1 MDKIEELCNEAGG
14 LGIDVHER
22 EIPVPGMSAVYIK
35 TETGEH
41 IVIRQDGTQAER
53 ACWLAEELGHHY
65 TGVDRRL
72 HYTAVDDWRAE
83 AKARKWAHDR
93 LLSPEAIRT
102 AARNTDD
109 IYEIAFILN
118 VSVEFLRESIDWYM
132 ARGLWAP
139 DSPPEETPPDGT
151 ARAYENLATLDD
163 EPKE

>member
-1 MDKIEELCNEAGG
+1 MDQIEELKQEAGER
-14 LGIDVHER
+14 GIDVQER
-22 EIPVPGMSAVYIK
+22 EIPVPGMSAAYIK

-65 TGVDRRL
+65 TGSGRRL
-72 HYTAVDDWRAE
+72 HYNAVDDWRAE

-109 IYEIAFILN
+109 IYEIAFTLN

-139 DSPPEETPPDGT
+139 ESQAEAEADIGAAAKPD
-151 ARAYENLATLDD
+151 EQD
-163 EPKE
+163 

>member
-1 MDKIEELCNEAGG
+1 MDRIEELTVEAGER
-14 LGIDVHER
+14 GIEVLER
-22 EIPVPGMSAVYIK
+22 EIPVPGMSAAYIK

-41 IVIRQDGTQAER
+41 IIIRRDGTQAER

-65 TGVDRRL
+65 TNAGRRL
-72 HYTAVDDWRAE
+72 HYNAADDWRAE

-109 IYEIAFILN
+109 IYEIAFTLN

-139 DSPPEETPPDGT
+139 VALPEESFEEGNAPPEKAE
-151 ARAYENLATLDD
+151 
-163 EPKE
+163 

>member
-1 MDKIEELCNEAGG
+1 MDQIEELKQEAGER
-14 LGIDVHER
+14 GIDVQER
-22 EIPVPGMSAVYIK
+22 EIPVPGMSAAYIK

-65 TGVDRRL
+65 TGSDRRL

-109 IYEIAFILN
+109 IYEIAFTLN

-139 DSPPEETPPDGT
+139 ESQAEAEADIGAAAKPEEHD
-151 ARAYENLATLDD
+151 
-163 EPKE
+163 

>member
-1 MDKIEELCNEAGG
+1 MDRIEELTAEAGER
-14 LGIDVHER
+14 GIDVHER
-22 EIPVPGMSAVYIK
+22 EIPVPGMSAAYIK

-41 IVIRQDGTQAER
+41 IIIRHDGTQAER

-65 TGVDRRL
+65 TGAGRRL
-72 HYTAVDDWRAE
+72 HYNAADDWRAE

-93 LLSPEAIRT
+93 LLSPDAIRT
-102 AARNTDD
+102 AARNTED

-139 DSPPEETPPDGT
+139 DVPPEESGETAAPPAFASRERESD
-151 ARAYENLATLDD
+151 
-163 EPKE
+163 

>member
-1 MDKIEELCNEAGG
+1 MNQIEELKLEAGER
-14 LGIDVHER
+14 GIDVHER
-22 EIPVPGMSAVYIK
+22 EIPVPGMSAAYIK

-65 TGVDRRL
+65 TGSDRRL

-139 DSPPEETPPDGT
+139 ETQAEAEADIGITAKPEEQ
-151 ARAYENLATLDD
+151 E
-163 EPKE
+163 

>member
-1 MDKIEELCNEAGG
+1 MDQTMDTIEELTSQANSD
-14 LGIDVHER
+14 GIDVQQR
-22 EIPVPGMSAVYIK
+22 DIPVPGMSAAYLK
-35 TETGEH
+35 TDSGEH
-41 IVIRQDGTQAER
+41 IILRRDGTQAER

-65 TGVDRRL
+65 TGADRRL
-72 HYTAVDDWRAE
+72 HYSAVDDWRAE

-139 DSPPEETPPDGT
+139 DEPQIDPPK
-151 ARAYENLATLDD
+151 D
-163 EPKE
+163 E

>member
-1 MDKIEELCNEAGG
+1 MDQIEELKQEAGER
-14 LGIDVHER
+14 GIDVQER
-22 EIPVPGMSAVYIK
+22 EIPVPGMSAAYIK

-65 TGVDRRL
+65 TGSGRRL
-72 HYTAVDDWRAE
+72 HYNAVDDWRDE

-109 IYEIAFILN
+109 IYEIAFTLN

-139 DSPPEETPPDGT
+139 ESQAEAEADMGTPAKPEEQD
-151 ARAYENLATLDD
+151 
-163 EPKE
+163 

>member
-1 MDKIEELCNEAGG
+1 MDQIEELKQEAGEH
-14 LGIDVHER
+14 GIDVYER
-22 EIPVPGMSAVYIK
+22 EIPVPGMSAAYIK

-65 TGVDRRL
+65 TGSDRRL
-72 HYTAVDDWRAE
+72 HYNAVDDWRAE

-139 DSPPEETPPDGT
+139 ETQAEAEADIGAAAKPEEQ
-151 ARAYENLATLDD
+151 E
-163 EPKE
+163 

>member
-1 MDKIEELCNEAGG
+1 MDRIEELTTEADAR
-14 LGIDVHER
+14 GINVHER
-22 EIPVPGMSAVYIK
+22 EIPVPGMSAAYIK

-41 IVIRQDGTQAER
+41 IIIRQDGTQAER

-65 TGVDRRL
+65 TGSSRRL
-72 HYTAVDDWRAE
+72 HYNAADDWRAE

-93 LLSPEAIRT
+93 LLSPDAIRT

-109 IYEIAFILN
+109 IYEIAFTLN

-139 DSPPEETPPDGT
+139 DVLPEETG
-151 ARAYENLATLDD
+151 EIGND
-163 EPKE
+163 EAAKRV

>member
-1 MDKIEELCNEAGG
+1 MDRIEELTVEAGER
-14 LGIDVHER
+14 GIDVHER
-22 EIPVPGMSAVYIK
+22 AIPVPGMSAAYIK

-41 IVIRQDGTQAER
+41 IIIRRDGTQAER

-65 TGVDRRL
+65 TNAGRRL
-72 HYTAVDDWRAE
+72 HYNAADDWRAE

-109 IYEIAFILN
+109 IYEIAFTLN

-139 DSPPEETPPDGT
+139 DALPEESFEEGNAPPEKAE
-151 ARAYENLATLDD
+151 
-163 EPKE
+163 

>member
-1 MDKIEELCNEAGG
+1 VRKEGAAVDKVEELSNEAGER
-14 LGIDVHER
+14 GIEVHER
-22 EIPVPGMSAVYIK
+22 EIPVPGMSAAYIK

-41 IVIRQDGTQAER
+41 IVIRRDGTLAER

-65 TGVDRRL
+65 TGAGKRL
-72 HYTAVDDWRAE
+72 HYTAADDWRAE

-109 IYEIAFILN
+109 IYEIAFTLN

-139 DSPPEETPPDGT
+139 ELPPEDDFNKTPDQP
-151 ARAYENLATLDD
+151 E
-163 EPKE
+163 

>member
-1 MDKIEELCNEAGG
+1 MDQIEELKQEAGER
-14 LGIDVHER
+14 GIDVLER
-22 EIPVPGMSAVYIK
+22 EIPVPGMSAAYIK
-35 TETGEH
+35 TETGER

-65 TGVDRRL
+65 TGSDRRL

-139 DSPPEETPPDGT
+139 ESQEEAEADIGT
-151 ARAYENLATLDD
+151 TA
-163 EPKE
+163 EPMSRD

>member
-1 MDKIEELCNEAGG
+1 MDRIEELTTEASER
-14 LGIDVHER
+14 GIDVHER
-22 EIPVPGMSAVYIK
+22 EIPVPGMSAAYIK

-41 IVIRQDGTQAER
+41 IIIRQDGTQAER

-65 TGVDRRL
+65 TGSDRRL
-72 HYTAVDDWRAE
+72 HYNAADDWRAE

-93 LLSPEAIRT
+93 LLSPDAIRT

-109 IYEIAFILN
+109 IYEIAFTLN

-139 DSPPEETPPDGT
+139 DTLPDEYAEENASPIKDADSTERNRD
-151 ARAYENLATLDD
+151 
-163 EPKE
+163 

>member
-22 EIPVPGMSAVYIK
+22 EIPVPGMSAAYIK

-109 IYEIAFILN
+109 IYEIAEALD
-118 VSVEFLRESIDWYM
+118 VSTEFLKESIDDFQSKGIWSSTFV
-132 ARGLWAP
+132 ALGEL
-139 DSPPEETPPDGT
+139 EI
-151 ARAYENLATLDD
+151 
-163 EPKE
+163 

>member
-1 MDKIEELCNEAGG
+1 MDRIEELCDEAGER
-14 LGIDVHER
+14 GISVHQR
-22 EIPVPGMSAVYIK
+22 EIPVPGMSAAYIK

-65 TGVDRRL
+65 TGSDRRL
-72 HYTAVDDWRAE
+72 HYTAADDWRAE

-109 IYEIAFILN
+109 IYEIAFTLN

-132 ARGLWAP
+132 ARGLWTP
-139 DSPPEETPPDGT
+139 ESPPEEAPNDALSETNPED
-151 ARAYENLATLDD
+151 
-163 EPKE
+163 

>member
-1 MDKIEELCNEAGG
+1 MDKIEELTTEAGER
-14 LGIDVHER
+14 GIDVQER
-22 EIPVPGMSAVYIK
+22 EIPVPGLSAAYIK

-65 TGVDRRL
+65 TGSDRRL
-72 HYTAVDDWRAE
+72 HYTAADDWRAE
-83 AKARKWAHDR
+83 ARARKWAHDR

-109 IYEIAFILN
+109 IYEIAFTLN

-139 DSPPEETPPDGT
+139 ETQGEAESAADGSGVPKDEE
-151 ARAYENLATLDD
+151 
-163 EPKE
+163 

>member
-1 MDKIEELCNEAGG
+1 MDKIEELTAEASER
-14 LGIDVHER
+14 GIDVQER
-22 EIPVPGMSAVYIK
+22 EIPVPGLSAAYIK

-65 TGVDRRL
+65 TGSDRRL
-72 HYTAVDDWRAE
+72 HYTAADDWRAE

-109 IYEIAFILN
+109 LYEIAFTLN

-139 DSPPEETPPDGT
+139 ETREEAEAAQAAAEPEPEV
-151 ARAYENLATLDD
+151 
-163 EPKE
+163 

>member
-1 MDKIEELCNEAGG
+1 MDQIEELKQEAGER
-14 LGIDVHER
+14 GIDVLER
-22 EIPVPGMSAVYIK
+22 EIPVPGMSAAYIK
-35 TETGEH
+35 TETGER

-65 TGVDRRL
+65 TGSDRRL

-109 IYEIAFILN
+109 IYEIAFTLN

-139 DSPPEETPPDGT
+139 EAMPEEFSAESPAP
-151 ARAYENLATLDD
+151 
-163 EPKE
+163 EPTKE

>member
-22 EIPVPGMSAVYIK
+22 EIPVPGMSAAYIK

-139 DSPPEETPPDGT
+139 DTSPEEAPGQA
-151 ARAYENLATLDD
+151 ARVYENLSRSDD
-163 EPKE
+163 EPEE